1 LKLTPNAR
9 TVLEKRYLK
18 KVDGKVVETPEEM
31 LRRVAQNIA
40 AVERDVYKKD
50 ETTVARIEE
59 EFFQVMDSLDF
70 LPNSPTLM
78 NAGRELQQLSA
89 CFVLPIDDSISSI
102 FESVKNAALIH
113 QSGGGTGFAFSRLRP
128 KNDQVKS
135 TGGVASGPVS
145 FLKVFNA
152 STEAIKQG
160 GCVAPDTRIATNRGL
175 IPIRELGP
183 ADAAPNS
190 WHSHQRP
197 LLVATDDGMRES
209 DEFYNNGIVPV
220 LRIKTKNG
228 YTVTAT
234 PEHRF
239 RVIDAE
245 GRYVWKHLGDIEIG
259 DWLVLQL
266 NTYPEK
272 TDYQLPEF
280 NHKPHFNAKEIR
292 IPSEPSPELGEF
304 IGYFIGDGAMS
315 TNRRGTGRLIM
326 TISNDEPEVAARII
340 EIGQKLFGISPLP
353 QRKRDDKS
361 TNYFFNSTTLVNWLR
376 NIGIE
381 KKSAREATVPEMVFR
396 AGAPFARAFLRG
408 LFSAD
413 GTVSTDGYPSL
424 ASTSPRLIEGVQQL
438 LLALGIPSSYS
449 VTSNRRK
456 AKGGHPLY
464 RLRVITR
471 RGLEN
476 FATKI
481 AFLSTKKN
489 ARLHNGLSK
498 AWEFNDV
505 IPNQEMAMAQV
516 YAGPGRGSGPNRGSR
531 GANRALYRDIQ
542 HFLPGVMAGRNLSR
556 GRLAHL
562 AQKHPEIA
570 TSPLA
575 QFLELDQ
582 FYDQVV
588 TIEKD
593 LSLTL
598 DLSVPANNTY
608 IANGFVSHNTRRGAN
623 MGILR
628 VDHPDIL
635 EFITCKADNSD
646 ITNFNISVAITED
659 FMRAVDKGEDYD
671 LINPRTGK
679 PSGRLN
685 ARKVFDLI
693 VDMAWKNGE
702 PGIVFLDRM
711 NRANPTPHIG
721 EIESTNPCVVG
732 ETIVP
737 TERGLLRMD
746 ELVQMYGAGG
756 LRVAVDRRT
765 IPGLLVREGTT
776 DSWLPAGGQAGRDG
790 LAEDRSSGV
799 SFTRISGAFPTGLKP
814 TVKVRTRAGYE
825 LIATPDHKI
834 MTTRGW
840 VQAGD
845 LRPGQDRILLQGGR
859 GLFSNDK
866 ELPHRFP
873 REIKGANGRRYLD
886 NLPQEWSYELGFILG
901 WLVGDG
907 WLRVKEPNPRVG
919 FTFGQGDEGVLT
931 FIKETMN
938 RWYGREIKEIR
949 RSPSVLHLSY
959 HSKFLVDFFRSL
971 GAKAAKAAQKEVPAA
986 IFKAPAEAVKGF
998 LQALFTADG
1007 TVHYLEGKSAYVR
1020 LTSKSKTLLQQVQL
1034 LLLNLGI
1041 FSRLYDRTRKATG
1054 SFSYVSSKGEKRLY
1068 QSDGILWELEISRDH
1083 LPLFFAEVGFWGEKH
1098 KDKIERLQNRHYY
1111 HREFEDTVA
1120 EVIPNGLAQVYDL
1133 TEPVTHS
1140 FIGNGMVIHNCGEQP
1155 LLPYESCNLGS
1166 INLAHMVKVEGD
1178 QAVID
1183 FDHLRQVVRTAV
1195 RFLDDVIDA
1204 NRYPLPE
1211 IEKMTKGNRKIGL
1224 GVMGFADLL
1233 ILLGVPYDSDEGV
1246 AVAEKVMSFIQK
1258 EARQMS
1264 AELAAERGPF
1274 PNFKGSVYDV
1284 PGGVPLRNATTTTIA
1299 PTGTISI
1306 IANASSGI
1314 EPLFA
1319 LAFTRNVLDKNELVE
1334 VNPLFEEIAKRE
1346 GFYTPELMR
1355 LVAQKG
1361 NLKDVPGIPERWR
1374 RIFVTAHDV
1383 SPEWHVRM
1391 QAAFQKYVDNAVSKT
1406 VNFPHDATRED
1417 VARVYRLAYELNCKG
1432 VTVYR
1437 DGSREE
1443 QVLSMGKKKEGE
1455 SSGEKSTPAASGGRN
1470 LPAATAEGPREIT
1483 PRPRPPV
1490 TYGRTERINT
1500 GCGKLYVTINEDGQ
1514 GLAEVFTQMGKSG
1527 GCAASNSEAISRLIS
1542 LALRSGIK
1550 PEAITKHL
1558 RGIRCPS
1565 PTWDNGQT
1573 VLSCADAI
1581 GIVIERYVQWKES
1594 GGGISVETAATLQLD
1609 GLGGGGTGGHGNFF
1623 LGLSA
1628 GAGNGG
1634 QGNKTVGDPEEVNP
1648 NQMGACP
1655 ECGGHLV
1662 HDSGCVTCPYC
1673 GYSKCS

>member
-1 LKLTPNAR
+1 MKLTPNAR

-50 ETTVARIEE
+50 EATVAKIEE

-190 WHSHQRP
+190 WHSHQKP
-197 LLVATDDGMRES
+197 LLVATDDGTRES
-209 DEFYNNGIVPV
+209 DEFYNNGVAPV

-245 GRYVWKHLGDIEIG
+245 GRYVWKHLEDIQIG

-280 NHKPHFNAKEIR
+280 NHKPNFNTDEIQ
-292 IPSEPSPELGEF
+292 IPAEPSSELGEF
-304 IGYFIGDGAMS
+304 IGYFIGDGTMS
-315 TNRRGTGRLIM
+315 TSRRGTGRLIL
-326 TISNDEPEVAARII
+326 IVSNDEPEVAERII
-340 EIGQKLFGISPLP
+340 ELGQKLFGISPLP
-353 QRKRDDKS
+353 SQKYTAKTTS
-361 TNYFFNSTTLVNWLR
+361 YFFNSTALVNWLR
-376 NIGIE
+376 NIGVE
-381 KKSAREATVPEMVFR
+381 KKSAREATVPEMAFR
-396 AGAPFARAFLRG
+396 AGASFARGFLRG
-408 LFSAD
+408 LFSAA
-413 GTVSTDGYPSL
+413 GTVNTEGHPSL
-424 ASTSPRLIEGVQQL
+424 ASRSPRLIEEVQQL
-438 LLALGIPSSYS
+438 LLALGIPSSSS
-449 VTSNRRK
+449 VISNRINS
-456 AKGGHPLY
+456 KGRHPLY

-471 RGLEN
+471 KGLEN
-476 FATKI
+476 YATKI

-489 ARLHNGLSK
+489 ARLHNGLKK
-498 AWEFNDV
+498 AWEFNNV
-505 IPNQEMAMAQV
+505 IPSREVTMAQA
-516 YAGPGRGSGPNRGSR
+516 YAGPGRGYGSNRDSR
-531 GANRALYRDIQ
+531 GASRALYRNIQ
-542 HFLPGVMAGRNLSR
+542 HFPPGVLAGRSLSR
-556 GRLAHL
+556 GHLAHL

-570 TSPLA
+570 MSPLA

-721 EIESTNPCVVG
+721 EIESTNPC
-732 ETIVP
+732 
-737 TERGLLRMD
+737 
-746 ELVQMYGAGG
+746 
-756 LRVAVDRRT
+756 
-765 IPGLLVREGTT
+765 
-776 DSWLPAGGQAGRDG
+776 
-790 LAEDRSSGV
+790 
-799 SFTRISGAFPTGLKP
+799 
-814 TVKVRTRAGYE
+814 
-825 LIATPDHKI
+825 
-834 MTTRGW
+834 
-840 VQAGD
+840 
-845 LRPGQDRILLQGGR
+845 
-859 GLFSNDK
+859 
-866 ELPHRFP
+866 
-873 REIKGANGRRYLD
+873 
-886 NLPQEWSYELGFILG
+886 
-901 WLVGDG
+901 
-907 WLRVKEPNPRVG
+907 
-919 FTFGQGDEGVLT
+919 
-931 FIKETMN
+931 
-938 RWYGREIKEIR
+938 
-949 RSPSVLHLSY
+949 
-959 HSKFLVDFFRSL
+959 
-971 GAKAAKAAQKEVPAA
+971 
-986 IFKAPAEAVKGF
+986 
-998 LQALFTADG
+998 
-1007 TVHYLEGKSAYVR
+1007 
-1020 LTSKSKTLLQQVQL
+1020 
-1034 LLLNLGI
+1034 
-1041 FSRLYDRTRKATG
+1041 
-1054 SFSYVSSKGEKRLY
+1054 
-1068 QSDGILWELEISRDH
+1068 
-1083 LPLFFAEVGFWGEKH
+1083 
-1098 KDKIERLQNRHYY
+1098 
-1111 HREFEDTVA
+1111 
-1120 EVIPNGLAQVYDL
+1120 
-1133 TEPVTHS
+1133 
-1140 FIGNGMVIHNCGEQP
+1140 GEQP

-1274 PNFKGSVYDV
+1274 PNFKGSIYDV
-1284 PGGVPLRNATTTTIA
+1284 PGGVPFRNATTTTIA

-1443 QVLSMGKKKEGE
+1443 QVLSVGKKKEGE
-1455 SSGEKSTPAASGGRN
+1455 SSGEKSTPAAFGGRS
-1470 LPAATAEGPREIT
+1470 LPAAAAEGPREIT

-1594 GGGISVETAATLQLD
+1594 GGGISVETAATMQLD
-1609 GLGGGGTGGHGNFF
+1609 GLGGGGTGDHGNFF